1 MPDNYF
7 LERINK
13 MTDATYTMKNFNTD
27 INNIKNNMNKRIE
40 YIKRATI
47 FSMQHSMQGQHTPLT
62 KLIDI
67 LTLRDKQALNVLLN
81 ESTYLKIKCK
91 KSKNGN
97 TVYQVVNTESTISD
111 SESIAMLYDI
121 EWNTMYDI
129 TKTTT
134 KKDFT
139 TEIAMNQI
147 KSLINK
153 CNKNGL
159 NFDDILNEYR
169 HKQII

>member
-1 MPDNYF
+1 
-7 LERINK
+7 
-13 MTDATYTMKNFNTD
+13 MTDTTNYTMKNFNTD

-62 KLIDI
+62 TLINT

-97 TVYQVVNTESTISD
+97 NVYQVVNTESTISD
-111 SESIAMLYDI
+111 SESIAMLHDV
-121 EWNTMYDI
+121 EWHAMYDI
-129 TKTTT
+129 TKQNV

-139 TEIAMNQI
+139 TESAINQI
-147 KSLINK
+147 KALINK
-153 CNKNGL
+153 CNKNGID
-159 NFDDILNEYR
+159 FDSVLNEYR
-169 HKQII
+169 HKQQA